1 MHFESPYLVY
11 FELNEIEFQIK
22 SFKWCQEVNFIS
34 MSMKTKEHLSNGMSP
49 H

>member
-1 MHFESPYLVY
+1 MDETGKLRVQFESPYLVY

-34 MSMKTKEHLSNGMSP
+34 MSMFK
-49 H
+49 